1 MLIPPKT
8 WESTLQ
14 QVLQRIFEI
23 HTYKQGL
30 GTLVLGRR
38 EKGSCEGMATVEL
51 LARAENFGAEPPTG
65 SKRRF

>member
-14 QVLQRIFEI
+14 QVLHWIFEI

>member
-1 MLIPPKT
+1 MLIPLRT

-14 QVLQRIFEI
+14 QVLQWIFEI

>member
-1 MLIPPKT
+1 MLIPLRT
-8 WESTLQ
+8 WELTLQ
-14 QVLQRIFEI
+14 QALQWIFEI

>member
-14 QVLQRIFEI
+14 QVLQWIFEI

-51 LARAENFGAEPPTG
+51 LARAENFGVEPPTG

>member
-1 MLIPPKT
+1 MLIPLRT
-8 WESTLQ
+8 WELTLQ
-14 QVLQRIFEI
+14 QALQWIFEI

-30 GTLVLGRR
+30 GTLVLGKR

>member
-1 MLIPPKT
+1 MLIPPRI
-8 WESTLQ
+8 WELTLQ
-14 QVLQRIFEI
+14 QVLQWIFEI

>member
-14 QVLQRIFEI
+14 QVLQWIFEI